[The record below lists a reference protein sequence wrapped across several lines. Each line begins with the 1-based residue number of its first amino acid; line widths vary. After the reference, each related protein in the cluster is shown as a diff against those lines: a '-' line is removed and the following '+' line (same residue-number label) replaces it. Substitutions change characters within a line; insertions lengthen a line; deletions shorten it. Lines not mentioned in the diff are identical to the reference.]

1 MGRIETIMGDIE
13 FPTPDAVIEELFQSL
28 EEFQSQDAKEK
39 FCLQLQ
45 WMQPGFIERN
55 KRLMKT
61 NMIEFD
67 EYEEVK

>member
-1 MGRIETIMGDIE
+1 MGDIE
-13 FPTPDAVIEELFQSL
+13 FPTPDAIIEELFQSL

-45 WMQPGFIERN
+45 RMQPGFIERN